1 VGTPDGK
8 GGLGRI
14 VAVSWSVPLDTLI
27 TDDPDEA
34 ALILQ
39 RGGLVAFPT
48 ETVYGLGGDAT
59 RAEVIARIFRA
70 KGRPSDNPLIVH
82 VSSAGDIGQ
91 ACDNVPESA
100 LRLLEAF
107 APGPITVVVPR
118 TGRVAPEVSAG
129 LDTVAV
135 RIPSH
140 PIAQALI
147 KAARIPV
154 AAPSANR
161 SGRPSATTWT
171 AVRDDLDGLI
181 DAILTGDRPE
191 VGIES
196 TVVDCTVD
204 PPAVLRAGGVSLEEL
219 RRVWPGLSG
228 QGKRFS
234 ASPGTRH
241 PHYAPRATVEIVAGP
256 CPTAGA
262 AYIGLESGKRAGA
275 PGTAA
280 AEMAG
285 GYAATCLVKD
295 TEEYAHHLYNFFRQC
310 DAAGVKT
317 IHCQRAQEGGL
328 GRALSDR
335 INRAAATGP

>member
-1 VGTPDGK
+1 VGTSHGK

-14 VAVSWSVPLDTLI
+14 VALSWSVDTLI
-27 TDDPDEA
+27 TDDPAEA

-59 RAEVIARIFRA
+59 RTDVIADIFRA

-82 VSSAGDIGQ
+82 ISSVEDLWQVCAK
-91 ACDNVPESA
+91 VPESA
-100 LRLLEAF
+100 LRLLDAF
-107 APGPITVVVPR
+107 APGPMTVVIPR
-118 TGRVAPEVSAG
+118 AGRVAPEVSAG

-140 PIAQALI
+140 PLALALI
-147 KAARIPV
+147 EAAGLPV

-171 AVRDDLDGLI
+171 AVRDDLGGSI
-181 DAILTGDRPE
+181 DAILTGERSE

-219 RRVWPGLSG
+219 RRVCPTLVG
-228 QGKRFS
+228 QGERLS

-241 PHYAPRATVEIVAGP
+241 PHYAPHASVEIVEGP
-256 CPTAGA
+256 RHAAGA
-262 AYIGLESGKRAGA
+262 AYIGFETGHRAGA
-275 PGTAA
+275 EGTAA
-280 AEMAG
+280 VESDG
-285 GYAATCLVKD
+285 EYALVCLVKD
-295 TEEYAHHLYNFFRQC
+295 TREYAHHLYNFFREC
-310 DAAGVKT
+310 DAAGVRT
-317 IHCQRAQEGGL
+317 IHCQRAPEDGL

-335 INRAAATGP
+335 ITRAAAASS